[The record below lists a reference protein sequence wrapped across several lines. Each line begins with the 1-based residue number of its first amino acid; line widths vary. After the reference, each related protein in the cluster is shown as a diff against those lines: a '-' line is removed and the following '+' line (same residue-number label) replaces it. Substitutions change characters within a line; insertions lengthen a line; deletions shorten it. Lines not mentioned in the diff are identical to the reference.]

1 MSRIVSTASEA
12 LAGVVKVP
20 SDKSISHRSVIFGAI
35 ADGVTQVSNLLE
47 GEDVLATVS
56 AFRDMGVEI
65 EGPEQGEARIA
76 GVGSSGLKAA
86 GRELDLGNSGTSM
99 RLLTGLLAGQH
110 FDSRLTGDASLR
122 RRPMNRVVVPLQEMG
137 ARVETVD
144 GRPPLD
150 IYGVDTLKGIRYHLP
165 VASAQVK
172 SAILLAGLYAHGRTT
187 VIEPTSTRD
196 HTERMLS
203 GFAGASWDRKGPVA
217 SDAAVVLSGQ
227 SLTIPGDISS
237 AAFFLVAASLR
248 RNSDLLLPGV
258 GINPTRCAVLDILKL
273 MGG

>member
-144 GRPPLD
+144 
-150 IYGVDTLKGIRYHLP
+150 
-165 VASAQVK
+165 
-172 SAILLAGLYAHGRTT
+172 
-187 VIEPTSTRD
+187 
-196 HTERMLS
+196 
-203 GFAGASWDRKGPVA
+203 
-217 SDAAVVLSGQ
+217 
-227 SLTIPGDISS
+227 
-237 AAFFLVAASLR
+237 
-248 RNSDLLLPGV
+248 
-258 GINPTRCAVLDILKL
+258 
-273 MGG
+273 